1 MKNTN
6 QPTNFKSHKMKKY
19 FTFILAILNFFMM
32 NAQVLKGNL
41 WTAKKVE
48 NTYVISI
55 NDKASILESLTDFV
69 TTQKIKAGQITGIG
83 ATNSATLRFFDPQ
96 TKKYVDKAFNEQM
109 EIANIS
115 GNISEN
121 EGKPLLHL
129 HITLGRKD
137 YTALAGHLLDAKIR
151 GAGEFII
158 YPIDSKIIKTKN
170 EDVGLNFYDFEH

>member
-1 MKNTN
+1 
-6 QPTNFKSHKMKKY
+6 
-19 FTFILAILNFFMM
+19 
-32 NAQVLKGNL
+32 
-41 WTAKKVE
+41 
-48 NTYVISI
+48 
-55 NDKASILESLTDFV
+55 
-69 TTQKIKAGQITGIG
+69 
-83 ATNSATLRFFDPQ
+83 
-96 TKKYVDKAFNEQM
+96 M

-170 EDVGLNFYDFEH
+170 EDVGLNFYDFEK